1 VISAWRVVT
10 ARLVMTPVAPRDLR
24 ELAALKADPRA
35 FAQMLG
41 GVRSARQSAD
51 ELAQDI
57 QGWGA
62 DGFGMWTVRL
72 REGGRFLGLAGLMH
86 REDGRGIALRFALW
100 PDARGIGL
108 ASEAAGAALTY
119 GHEFAGLERIIGVA
133 REQNF
138 ASRMVLG
145 AVGMTEV
152 ERFTRHG
159 IPLLVYQSVRRP
171 NVW

>member
-10 ARLVMTPVAPRDLR
+10 ARLVMTPVAPGDLR

-57 QGWGA
+57 QDWGA
-62 DGFGMWTVRL
+62 HGFGMWTVRA
-72 REGGRFLGLAGLMH
+72 RAGGRFLGLTGLMQ

-119 GHEFAGLERIIGVA
+119 GHAAAGLARIIGVA

-145 AVGMTEV
+145 AVGMTEA

-159 IPLLVYQSVRRP
+159 ILLLVYQSVRRP
-171 NVW
+171 NPW